1 MLTLRSCVRAAGAA
15 FFAALLAAHVAC
27 SSAAQN
33 EAWPNRAIRLIV
45 PYAAGGSTDIVGR
58 AFAQYMTE
66 ALGKSMIVDN
76 RGGAAGSLAA
86 AQYSKSPLDD
96 HAFLMVTVGQMSI
109 NQFIYKAPGYDP
121 EADLQTI
128 GLVGHTANVLVVQ
141 PASPW
146 HSMKELIEYARA
158 NPDKLSYSSAGIG
171 STGHL
176 LNELVKTRMGI
187 RITHVPYKGNGPAMQ
202 ALLAGEVQFNT
213 DNMPQLVSRVRG
225 GQLRALA
232 VSSEKRW
239 FQLPDIPTFAE
250 LGYPEL
256 TTMVW
261 FGVVAHSKM
270 PKAIVQRMNHEM
282 TVVLKRPDVVA
293 RFRDFSMET
302 ITSTPE
308 EMLALARK
316 ERERWRKVVAAS
328 GARAD

>member
-1 MLTLRSCVRAAGAA
+1 
-15 FFAALLAAHVAC
+15 
-27 SSAAQN
+27 
-33 EAWPNRAIRLIV
+33 
-45 PYAAGGSTDIVGR
+45 
-58 AFAQYMTE
+58 MTE
-66 ALGKSMIVDN
+66 ALGKSMVVEN

-86 AQYSKSPLDD
+86 ALYSKSALDD
-96 HAFLMVTVGQMSI
+96 HALLMVTVGQMSI

-121 EADLQTI
+121 ETDLQTV
-128 GLVGHTANVLVVQ
+128 GLVGHTANVLVVH
-141 PASPW
+141 PSSTV
-146 HSMKELIEYARA
+146 HTMKDLIDQARV
-158 NPDKLSYSSAGIG
+158 NPDKFNYSSAGVG

-176 LNELVKTRMGI
+176 LNELIKTRVGI
-187 RITHVPYKGNGPAMQ
+187 RIVHVPYKGNGPAMQ

-213 DNMPQLVSRVRG
+213 DNMPQLVSRVRA

-232 VSSEKRW
+232 VSSEQRW

-270 PKAIVQRMNHEM
+270 PKAIVARMNREM
-282 TVVLKRPDVVA
+282 TAVLKRPDVVA
-293 RFRDFSMET
+293 RFKEFSMET

-308 EMLALARK
+308 AMLALARE

-328 GARAD
+328 GASAD